1 MSQTLWLYFA
11 HVKKTPGSMLCKKHL
26 NILSLA
32 IFILKGSCFESPAVF
47 ENAEDDT
54 YICTALAIDGDAPDT
69 DSSKV
74 TYHLGGEDS
83 GRYLS
88 LGWGGVGFEPTSS

>member
-1 MSQTLWLYFA
+1 MMKLIHLNINEW
-11 HVKKTPGSMLCKKHL
+11 KKHL

-54 YICTALAIDGDAPDT
+54 YICRAVAIDDDAPGT

-74 TYHLGGEDS
+74 MYHLGGGDS
-83 GRYLS
+83 GRCLS
-88 LGWGGVGFEPTSS
+88 LGWGGVGFEPASSPGH